1 MVAEVGAHLISGSKS
16 SKSGRRSATKHKK
29 RPLGKGEEFLEYKHV
44 EMADGTLKR
53 KKMIKYTTKK
63 TKWLTQE
70 QIEEINNAFLLFD
83 KDKSGSIDIYELKD
97 ALKALGIFLKREQ
110 IKDMMTKVD
119 KDGSGAIDK
128 YEFTALMAEMI
139 EKRD

>member
-1 MVAEVGAHLISGSKS
+1 M
-16 SKSGRRSATKHKK
+16 
-29 RPLGKGEEFLEYKHV
+29 EYKHV
-44 EMADGTLKR
+44 EMADGTFKR
-53 KKMIKYTTKK
+53 KKIIKYTTKK

-97 ALKALGIFLKREQ
+97 ALKALGIFLKRDQ
-110 IKDMMTKVD
+110 IKELMTKVD
-119 KDGSGAIDK
+119 KDGSGAIDRV
-128 YEFTALMAEMI
+128 EFTALMAEMI